1 MSKQELVKELS
12 AAAYTTRRQTEALL
26 ESLADIACRE
36 ASAGLILPGFCKFEL
51 VERKARQGRNPRTGE
66 LMHIPGGRVLKIRA
80 LGQAKEKALS
90 YNKNTGQEEETKVV
104 GPDAAVNLYVI
115 ACPLCGEELEAEP
128 DMAGEKAECPVCDG
142 DFEIPQ
148 PEDNDRREI

>member
-12 AAAYTTRRQTEALL
+12 ASAYTTRRQTEALL
-26 ESLADIACRE
+26 DSLADIACRE
-36 ASAGLILPGFCKFEL
+36 ASVGLILPGFCKFEI
-51 VERKARQGRNPRTGE
+51 VERKARQGRNPQTGE

-80 LGQAKEKALS
+80 LGQAKEKAVS
-90 YNKNTGQEEETKVV
+90 YCNNIGKAGETRVV

-128 DMAGEKAECPVCDG
+128 GMAGEKAECPACEG
-142 DFEIPQ
+142 HFEIPQ